1 MPRPRRPGAPEPK
14 RRSRKGCWPC
24 KSRKVKCGE
33 EKPSCLNCQR
43 QNEPC
48 DYSIRLNWGGRTRRK
63 SSVDSPSS
71 QSSSPSGHYS
81 FALSPPNQPQPDPL
95 NSVHSLKPLQTR
107 DGLSVQDQTT
117 GDLLWD
123 IGPTGELAIGI
134 STSSPKGLHDIHHE
148 SPAAYGQSLNESN
161 RTIGK
166 TSVDMGALSQGQDVT
181 TSWPDLSSHIGT
193 PSSNETILAFSSVS
207 HSLDGISYPS
217 PADTNSSVGSF
228 TAFSFSPATTSHSI
242 SFIRHASD
250 LHQSPPDSSHLP
262 DHRHEFSSHSS
273 SADMASAYADYNPHV
288 SLSVRE
294 SVSPHSADVGLPSS
308 GVSHDAPMQ
317 RTSPAVPTESFFNKI
332 MNTPSP
338 PDSQLDGSIS
348 NGATSL
354 YARPGNSGQNLLE
367 SVGISISEKR
377 WQAYL
382 TSVTDNYGLDCGRPD
397 LDLSKNDDHSA
408 IEINYAL
415 DLIGVE
421 KTSHSPSNSGHE
433 RAGNTKEDDLDR
445 GTHVYY
451 TSPVPINI
459 PRYLSPLPSSL
470 VKTPINLMYFHH
482 FLNHTARML
491 VPHDCGDNPFTSVL
505 PTMAIGDS
513 NLLNLMLAYSASHRA
528 RYLGHPE
535 PATRIAH
542 WVSNVFPALRLA
554 LEDPHEKVTDNH
566 LATAIMLLSLKII
579 SPSTFEV
586 PIPWQSHLKL
596 ARDLF
601 LARKEQIARPA
612 NRVGAFLTRWLGYI
626 DLMGALSCRQ
636 SGPPLLAYDSVLSA
650 CSATGSHDEFC
661 IDCFTGFTPRTGLFL
676 TRLGRLV
683 YQCDNERFD
692 ETGAFISDWEPSPDA
707 IFEAETLMADLN
719 TLEEHAH
726 ADTAHFQDW
735 GALDFLA
742 IDRAF
747 RYAGLLHLHRRVLN
761 ASPYSED
768 VRSASDELF
777 KAMVDVRR
785 GASAEVGALFP
796 LFTAGCE
803 TRDSQQRAEIQE
815 RFEILERTGM
825 KQMQNART
833 LMQHCW
839 AEDLPWI
846 ALAQGEFLG

>member
-24 KSRKVKCGE
+24 KARKVKCGE
-33 EKPSCLNCQR
+33 EKPSCLNCRR

-71 QSSSPSGHYS
+71 QSSSPSGHYFS
-81 FALSPPNQPQPDPL
+81 FALSPPNQPQSDPL
-95 NSVHSLKPLQTR
+95 SSAHSLRPLPTR
-107 DGLSVQDQTT
+107 DEIPVQDQTT
-117 GDLLWD
+117 GNLIWD
-123 IGPTGELAIGI
+123 IGLTGELAIGT
-134 STSSPKGLHDIHHE
+134 STSSPKGLQDIHRE
-148 SPAAYGQSLNESN
+148 SPAAYGQSLKESN
-161 RTIGK
+161 RTKEK
-166 TSVDMGALSQGQDVT
+166 TSVDMGALSQEQDVT
-181 TSWPDLSSHIGT
+181 ASWPDLSSHIGT
-193 PSSNETILAFSSVS
+193 PSSNDTILAFSSVP
-207 HSLDGISYPS
+207 HSSDGISYPS
-217 PADTNSSVGSF
+217 PADTNSSIGPF
-228 TAFSFSPATTSHSI
+228 ATFSFSPVPISRPI
-242 SFIRHASD
+242 SFLRHSSGQ
-250 LHQSPPDSSHLP
+250 HRSPPEPLP
-262 DHRHEFSSHSS
+262 DHRHDFSSYPSS
-273 SADMASAYADYNPHV
+273 NMTAVYADYNPQV
-288 SLSVRE
+288 ASSVRE
-294 SVSPHSADVGLPSS
+294 VASPHSMEVGLHSS
-308 GVSHDAPMQ
+308 RAPHDLSTLQ
-317 RTSPAVPTESFFNKI
+317 TSPVVPTQSFFNKI

-338 PDSQLDGSIS
+338 PDSQLDGPQSD
-348 NGATSL
+348 GETAFHTS
-354 YARPGNSGQNLLE
+354 SSDLLE
-367 SVGISISEKR
+367 SVDTSMSEKR

-397 LDLSKNDDHSA
+397 LDLNKNDDHSA
-408 IEINYAL
+408 IDINYAL
-415 DLIGVE
+415 DLISFE
-421 KTSHSPSNSGHE
+421 MTTHSPPSPGHQ
-433 RAGNTKEDDLDR
+433 RTDNAADHSFDR
-445 GTHVYY
+445 RKHAYY
-451 TSPVPINI
+451 SSPVPINI
-459 PRYLSPLPSSL
+459 PRYLSPLPPSL

-491 VPHDCGDNPFTSVL
+491 VPHDCRDNPFISVL

-513 NLLNLMLAYSASHRA
+513 DLLNLMLAYSASHRA

-554 LEDPHEKVTDNH
+554 LEGPHEKVTDNH

-586 PIPWQSHLKL
+586 PILWQSHLKL

-601 LARKEQIARPA
+601 LARKEQIARPG
-612 NRVGAFLTRWLGYI
+612 NRVGAFLTRWLGYL

-636 SGPPLLAYDSVLSA
+636 SGPPLLMYDSVLRA
-650 CSATGSHDEFC
+650 CSPRGTHDEFC
-661 IDCFTGFTPRTGLFL
+661 IDCFTGFTPRTGSFL

-683 YQCDNERFD
+683 YRCDTERFD

-707 IFEAETLMADLN
+707 IFEAEALMADLN
-719 TLEEHAH
+719 TLDEHVH
-726 ADTAHFQDW
+726 ADATHFQDW

-747 RYAGLLHLHRRVLN
+747 RCAGLLHLHRRVLN
-761 ASPYSED
+761 TSPCSEAVREASN
-768 VRSASDELF
+768 ELF
-777 KAMVDVRR
+777 NTMVDVRR

-803 TRDSQQRAEIQE
+803 IRDPQKRAEIQE

-833 LMQHCW
+833 LMQRCW